1 MSPTTGLLSKKEF
14 SELWKDSR
22 PTLLFVEEG
31 QTRGQLKASS
41 AYNDAI
47 DRITFDHYERKK
59 LAVLV
64 HDVVAHLPVD
74 HFKLWGRIRLRIV
87 GLLCPGFSAH
97 FHRLA
102 ALADYH
108 ERNLEPLLKQ

>member
-1 MSPTTGLLSKKEF
+1 MSASSILSKKEF
-14 SELWKDSR
+14 AELWKDTRS
-22 PTLLFVEEG
+22 PLIPMQDG
-31 QTRGQLKASS
+31 QTRGQLAAGW
-41 AYNDAI
+41 AYEAAV

-74 HFKLWGRIRLRIV
+74 HFKLWGRIRLIIV

-108 ERNLEPLLKQ
+108 EHNLEPLLKQ